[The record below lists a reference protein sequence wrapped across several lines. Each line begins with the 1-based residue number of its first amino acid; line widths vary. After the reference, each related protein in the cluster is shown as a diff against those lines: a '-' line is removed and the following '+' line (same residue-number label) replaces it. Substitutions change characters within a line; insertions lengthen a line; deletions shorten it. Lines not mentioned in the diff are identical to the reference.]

1 MTSFKKLAANNLLW
15 SYCVAAQRFA
25 LIEMK
30 LGLSKI
36 VTNYEFQVCEKTNVK
51 VPFEY
56 SKGSPLMIPEG
67 GFWLNIKPLSN
78 E

>member
-1 MTSFKKLAANNLLW
+1 M
-15 SYCVAAQRFA
+15 
-25 LIEMK
+25 EMK

-51 VPFEY
+51 VPFQY
-56 SKGSPLMIPEG
+56 MKTSPLLIPEG
-67 GFWLNIKPLSN
+67 GFWLNIKPLSD